1 MPSALLFHRQVLQV
15 GTLVALV
22 VLPGTG
28 CNPKRSPT
36 VAPDKPSIAAGPIH
50 LPAGCPAD
58 SAPADTTQL
67 NACLSSLE
75 FDTTET
81 VGDEQRL
88 MVYGTGAG
96 PKCIGDTTHTCRYGP
111 LAKVEPVKGSQD
123 IPDSALERGRIIAR
137 VFLRPGE
144 TESYPKFGLVPGHTT
159 YWWVN
164 TTKDSSYFLRDTLGS
179 VTKVGRPLTRN
190 THPDSTFKQGLARWV
205 WDPTDERL
213 NGTCGSSC
221 CKS

>member
-1 MPSALLFHRQVLQV
+1 VKPKKPSF
-15 GTLVALV
+15 
-22 VLPGTG
+22 
-28 CNPKRSPT
+28 S
-36 VAPDKPSIAAGPIH
+36 VAPQIT
-50 LPAGCPAD
+50 LPAGCPANTP
-58 SAPADTTQL
+58 PADTTQL
-67 NACLSSLE
+67 KACLSTLE

-96 PKCIGDTTHTCRYGP
+96 PKCVGDTTHTCRYGP
-111 LAKVEPVKGSQD
+111 LAKVEPVKGSQEL
-123 IPDSALERGRIIAR
+123 PESALDSGRIIAR

-144 TESYPKFGLVPGHTT
+144 TESYAKFGLVPGHTT

-164 TTKDSSYFLRDTLGS
+164 TTNDSSYFLRDTLDS
-179 VTKVGRPLTRN
+179 VTRVGRPLTRN
-190 THPDSTFKQGLARWV
+190 AHPDSTFKQALARWV

-221 CKS
+221 CKP